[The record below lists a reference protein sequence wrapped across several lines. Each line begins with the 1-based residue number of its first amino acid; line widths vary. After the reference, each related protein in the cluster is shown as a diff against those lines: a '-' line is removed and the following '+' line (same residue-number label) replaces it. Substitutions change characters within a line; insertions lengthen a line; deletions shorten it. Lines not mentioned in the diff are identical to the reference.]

1 MNLSLLKAMPSKFR
15 LALSLFIAAVLFSS
29 CEKSNGSIGSGK
41 FVDDRPELGEK
52 LTFPV
57 VSYTQSWDSISTKN
71 PAQVI
76 LGNYDDPIFGRTNAS
91 FFTRILLS
99 KSSPDFGE
107 GTICDSVK
115 VRVAY
120 SSYYGV
126 EGDEIG
132 LKVYP
137 LLEEQYDTVSYYS
150 NRAMNYGPAIAD
162 TNLVLGPRDTVYN
175 GVDTLVGYLSFDAD
189 PAYFQTNVFDAAIDG
204 ASHFADNED
213 FVKEVPGLYFTDE
226 GAGSSIAGYFNLE
239 ASGSLIEL
247 YYHTGVDDTIAKV
260 FNLTFGQNFGD
271 PTLSYNLFSND
282 YANAQFDLDMMDTVN
297 GEVLTYVQG
306 GSGVRTFLKF
316 PGLDTL
322 IGKGFSINKAELS
335 FDVLQGTAGQYR
347 FPGSLIVIQDQDTVQ
362 RLIKDY
368 QSDINSTGGT
378 VARTDIREFNYT
390 FNVTRMVHDFVNDRE
405 DILPI
410 FLAPSSSSGNIHRVV
425 LGGGMHPVI
434 PAEFN
439 VYYTRS
445 N

>member
-1 MNLSLLKAMPSKFR
+1 MPNKFR
-15 LALSLFIAAVLFSS
+15 FALSLIFAAVFAS
-29 CEKSNGSIGSGK
+29 CEKGNGTIGSGK
-41 FVDDRPELGEK
+41 FVDERPELGEK

-57 VSYTQSWDSISTKN
+57 VSFTRSWDSVSTKN
-71 PAQVI
+71 PSQVI

-115 VRVAY
+115 VRIAY

-126 EGDEIG
+126 EGDDID

-137 LLEEQYDTVSYYS
+137 LLDEQVDSLSYYS
-150 NRAMNYGPAIAD
+150 NGTVNYGPAIAD
-162 TNLVLGPRDTVYN
+162 TMVVIGPRDTVFN
-175 GVDTLVGYLSFDAD
+175 GVDTLVGFLSFDAD
-189 PAYFQTNVFDAAIDG
+189 PAYFQTNIFDAAING
-204 ASHFADNED
+204 ESHFADNED

-226 GAGSSIAGYFNLE
+226 GAGSSVAGYFNLD
-239 ASGSLIEL
+239 ASGSLIQL

-282 YANAQFDLDMMDTVN
+282 YSNAQFDLDMVDTLN

-306 GSGVRTFLKF
+306 GSGVRTELHF
-316 PGLDTL
+316 PDLDTL
-322 IGKGFSINKAELS
+322 IGKGYSINRAELS

-347 FPGSLIVIQDQDTVQ
+347 FPGSLILIQDLDTAQ
-362 RLIKDY
+362 QLIKDY
-368 QSDINSTGGT
+368 TSSVNPTGGT
-378 VARTDIREFNYT
+378 VARTDVREFNYT

-405 DILPI
+405 EILPI
-410 FLAPSSSSGNIHRVV
+410 LIAPSSSSGNLHRVV

-445 N
+445 K

>member
-15 LALSLFIAAVLFSS
+15 LALSLFIVAVLFSS

-132 LKVYP
+132 PKVYP

-175 GVDTLVGYLSFDAD
+175 GVDTLVGYLS
-189 PAYFQTNVFDAAIDG
+189 
-204 ASHFADNED
+204 
-213 FVKEVPGLYFTDE
+213 L
-226 GAGSSIAGYFNLE
+226 
-239 ASGSLIEL
+239 
-247 YYHTGVDDTIAKV
+247 
-260 FNLTFGQNFGD
+260 
-271 PTLSYNLFSND
+271 
-282 YANAQFDLDMMDTVN
+282 
-297 GEVLTYVQG
+297 
-306 GSGVRTFLKF
+306 
-316 PGLDTL
+316 
-322 IGKGFSINKAELS
+322 
-335 FDVLQGTAGQYR
+335 
-347 FPGSLIVIQDQDTVQ
+347 
-362 RLIKDY
+362 
-368 QSDINSTGGT
+368 
-378 VARTDIREFNYT
+378 
-390 FNVTRMVHDFVNDRE
+390 
-405 DILPI
+405 
-410 FLAPSSSSGNIHRVV
+410 
-425 LGGGMHPVI
+425 
-434 PAEFN
+434 
-439 VYYTRS
+439 
-445 N
+445 

>member
-1 MNLSLLKAMPSKFR
+1 MPNKFR
-15 LALSLFIAAVLFSS
+15 FALSLIFAVAVFAS
-29 CEKSNGSIGSGK
+29 CEKSNGAIGSGK
-41 FVDDRPELGEK
+41 FVDERPELGEK

-57 VSYTQSWDSISTKN
+57 VSFTRSWDSVSTKN
-71 PAQVI
+71 PSQVI

-115 VRVAY
+115 VRIAY

-126 EGDEIG
+126 EGDDID

-137 LLEEQYDTVSYYS
+137 LLDEQVDSLSYYS
-150 NRAMNYGPAIAD
+150 NGTVNYGPAIAD
-162 TNLVLGPRDTVYN
+162 TMVVLGPRDTVFN
-175 GVDTLVGYLSFDAD
+175 GVDTLVGFLSFDAD
-189 PAYFQTNVFDAAIDG
+189 PAYFQTNIFDAAING
-204 ASHFADNED
+204 ESHFADNED

-226 GAGSSIAGYFNLE
+226 GMGSSVAGYFNLD
-239 ASGSLIEL
+239 ASGSLIQL

-282 YANAQFDLDMMDTVN
+282 YTKAQFDLDMVDTVN

-306 GSGVRTFLKF
+306 GSGVRTELHF
-316 PGLDTL
+316 PDLDTL
-322 IGKGFSINKAELS
+322 IGKGYSINRAELS

-347 FPGSLIVIQDQDTVQ
+347 FPGSLILIQDLDTTQ
-362 RLIKDY
+362 QLIKDY
-368 QSDINSTGGT
+368 SSSVNPTGGT
-378 VARTDIREFNYT
+378 VARTDVREFNYT

-405 DILPI
+405 EILPI
-410 FLAPSSSSGNIHRVV
+410 LIAPSSSSGNLHRVV

-445 N
+445 K

>member
-1 MNLSLLKAMPSKFR
+1 MPNKFR
-15 LALSLFIAAVLFSS
+15 FALSLIFAAAVFAS
-29 CEKSNGSIGSGK
+29 CEKSNGTIGSGK
-41 FVDDRPELGEK
+41 FVDERPELGEK

-57 VSYTQSWDSISTKN
+57 VSFTRSWDSVSTKN
-71 PAQVI
+71 PSQVI

-115 VRVAY
+115 VRIAY

-126 EGDEIG
+126 EGDDIN

-137 LLEEQYDTVSYYS
+137 LLDEQVDSLSYYS
-150 NRAMNYGPAIAD
+150 NGTVNYGPAIAD
-162 TNLVLGPRDTVYN
+162 TMVVIGPRDTVFN
-175 GVDTLVGYLSFDAD
+175 GVDTLVGFLSFDAD
-189 PAYFQTNVFDAAIDG
+189 PAYFQTNIFDAAING
-204 ASHFADNED
+204 ESHFADNED

-226 GAGSSIAGYFNLE
+226 GAGSSVAGYFNLD
-239 ASGSLIEL
+239 ASGSLIQL

-260 FNLTFGQNFGD
+260 SNLTFGQNFGD

-282 YANAQFDLDMMDTVN
+282 YSNAQFDLDMVDTVN

-306 GSGVRTFLKF
+306 GSGVRTELQF
-316 PGLDTL
+316 PDLDTL
-322 IGKGFSINKAELS
+322 IGKGYSINRAELS

-347 FPGSLIVIQDQDTVQ
+347 FPGSLILIQDLDTTQ
-362 RLIKDY
+362 QLIKDY
-368 QSDINSTGGT
+368 TSSVNPTGGT
-378 VARTDIREFNYT
+378 VARTDVREFNYT

-405 DILPI
+405 EILPI
-410 FLAPSSSSGNIHRVV
+410 LIAPSSSSGNLHRVV

-445 N
+445 K